1 MLRLV
6 VAVKVIT
13 FTYNYSNKNETRITL
28 VIHEITIPFLRII
41 DRNKNRRVACMVD
54 Q

>member
-6 VAVKVIT
+6 VAVKVI
-13 FTYNYSNKNETRITL
+13 YNYSNKNQTRITL
-28 VIHEITIPFLRII
+28 VIHEITIPFLKII